1 MDINPQSSQGI
12 TSRMLTADTAAL
24 DAPAA
29 DERTWKPLRVLC
41 GYRLVVA
48 LLLVSGFVIDQGE
61 RLFPIADPAL
71 FLRAAALYL
80 LLAAV
85 ATTLAFARR
94 PAFLWQVHGQVLLD
108 TLCLATLIHAGG
120 ELFSGLGMFML
131 VAVAGASLLVGV
143 RLAAYFA
150 AIATLA
156 LFGQQGL
163 SHAEGIASSGG
174 YTQAAVVGLAIFAT
188 AIGGSLL
195 ARRAR
200 ASEAL
205 AEARGVDV
213 ANLEAL
219 NAHIVQRMDTGIIAL
234 DPAGRVRLIN
244 RAARQLL
251 GHLPGGTGGDLGQL
265 SPALEAAYRQW
276 RDHWDS
282 SSGPLA
288 GDGAEYLPRFQPIGR
303 GGHSGT
309 LVFLENLSE
318 MRAQV
323 QQAKLASLGRL
334 TASIAHEIR
343 NPLGAMLQA
352 AQLLGEADY
361 LQRGEQRLVGII
373 GKQGRRLNQ
382 TIENVLQLSRRAPAS
397 RRPLALDGWLQA
409 FAEEWRESLPPG
421 LTELHL
427 ALEVD
432 PAEGLFDPDHLR
444 QIIDNLMRNAV
455 DHAGAAGP
463 PTVRLA
469 CGAGADGRPWL
480 EIQDNGPGIPGEI
493 RERLFEP
500 FATTSPSGTGLGL
513 YLVRELCEANQATV
527 TLDTEREGACFRLH
541 IAAARGR
548 GDAE

>member
-1 MDINPQSSQGI
+1 MDINPDTTDGI
-12 TSRMLTADTAAL
+12 TSQMLAADDAPETPTADG
-24 DAPAA
+24 
-29 DERTWKPLRVLC
+29 RTWKPLRVLC
-41 GYRLVVA
+41 GYRLSVA
-48 LLLVSGFVIDQGE
+48 LLLLGGFVIDQGG

-71 FLRAAALYL
+71 FLRASALYL
-80 LLAAV
+80 LLAAL
-85 ATTLAFARR
+85 ATTLAVVRR
-94 PAFLWQVHGQVLLD
+94 PPFLWQVHGQVLLD
-108 TLCLATLIHAGG
+108 ALCLATLIHAGG

-143 RLAAYFA
+143 RLAAFFA
-150 AIATLA
+150 AVATLA

-163 SHAEGIASSGG
+163 SHAEGIASGSG
-174 YTQAAVVGLAIFAT
+174 YTHAAVAGLAIFAT

-200 ASEAL
+200 QSEAL
-205 AEARGVDV
+205 ALARGVDV

-219 NAHIVQRMDTGIIAL
+219 NAHIVQRMDTGIIAV

-251 GHLPGGTGGDLGQL
+251 GSVPDGTGGDLGQL

-276 RDHWDS
+276 RERWDN

-288 GDGAEYLPRFQPIGR
+288 GDGVEYLPRFQPIGR
-303 GGHSGT
+303 GGRNGT
-309 LVFLENLSE
+309 LVFLENLSQ

-323 QQAKLASLGRL
+323 QEAKLASLGRL

-361 LQRGEQRLVGII
+361 LERGEQRLVGII

-397 RRPLALDGWLQA
+397 RRPLALDEWLQG
-409 FAEEWRESLPPG
+409 FAREWRESLPPG

-444 QIIDNLMRNAV
+444 QILDNLMRNAV
-455 DHAGAAGP
+455 DHAGAKDP
-463 PTVRLA
+463 PTVRVA

-480 EIQDNGPGIPGEI
+480 EVQDNGPGIPGEI

-500 FATTSPSGTGLGL
+500 FATTSATGTGLGL

-527 TLDTEREGACFRLH
+527 TLDTGREGACFRLH

-548 GDAE
+548 GDTE